1 MNTETKEQQSELE
14 LLRPTEH
21 CELIAKETAEMAL
34 IGPYQILE
42 KIGSGGMGIVYKV
55 RHKGAGNILAL
66 KMLRQELANDPVNV
80 KRFQQELKTTSTLN
94 HPNIVPIYDSG
105 TEVGCP
111 FFVMEY
117 LDGFT
122 LDEILMEEGYLDL
135 ERFFSVFGQVCEA
148 LAHAHEK
155 RVIHRDLK
163 PSNIMLCASESGV
176 EIAKLLDFGIA
187 RVFQQASKDG
197 VRLTQL
203 GEILG
208 SPAYMSPEQCLTQK
222 LDDRSDIYSL
232 GVVMYEALAGVT
244 PFKGDSAAHIIMGH
258 LQDRPKSIS
267 HLRPDFNIPPDLE
280 LLVMTCLEKDA
291 QLRYQSVA
299 ALHDELK
306 RISASMRGRSLGA
319 RISTACRHMRVRS
332 FRSVRRIINARRSWA
347 PSAVLSA
354 ALITGAAIFYQ
365 SQIKSP
371 TMQTYIDRADLAIVH
386 QHYDEVEGNWAEAL
400 NLAVKSNMPKDKLS
414 ELYERAGDDLIARC
428 YYQVPL
434 NQPVGPITLVEK
446 EPLNQ
451 ANVTNQSRQS
461 AETFYERALQTLS
474 PEATPEKKIRL
485 LIKTYSVGADASNN
499 GKEKYLDMIR
509 SLVTKDSGKNPQL
522 LLQLAAAYKSRGKVS
537 EAIDLL
543 KQGIPEQNCLLI
555 LASIYEETGD
565 TAAAISTWKKVIPS
579 NNPTDAMAHL
589 AGLYEN
595 AKDFFSAIKM
605 RKACIMKLKEL
616 ATTNNCYYG
625 DQIGHQL
632 AALAADED
640 QLGHT
645 ETASR
650 LLREARIM
658 TCLDLRTD
666 L

>member
-1 MNTETKEQQSELE
+1 
-14 LLRPTEH
+14 
-21 CELIAKETAEMAL
+21 
-34 IGPYQILE
+34 
-42 KIGSGGMGIVYKV
+42 
-55 RHKGAGNILAL
+55 
-66 KMLRQELANDPVNV
+66 
-80 KRFQQELKTTSTLN
+80 
-94 HPNIVPIYDSG
+94 
-105 TEVGCP
+105 
-111 FFVMEY
+111 
-117 LDGFT
+117 
-122 LDEILMEEGYLDL
+122 MEEGYLDL

-163 PSNIMLCASESGV
+163 PSNIMLCASESGI

-299 ALHDELK
+299 ALHEELK
-306 RISASMRGRSLGA
+306 RISASMRGRSLCA

-332 FRSVRRIINARRSWA
+332 FRSVRRIINSRRSWA

-354 ALITGAAIFYQ
+354 ALITGATIFYH
-365 SQIKSP
+365 SQIKP
-371 TMQTYIDRADLAIVH
+371 PNIQTYIDRAGLAILN
-386 QHYDEVEGNWAEAL
+386 QHYDEVEGDWAEAL
-400 NLAVKSNMPKDKLS
+400 NLAAKSNMPKDQLS

-428 YYQVPL
+428 YYQIPL
-434 NQPVGPITLVEK
+434 NQPLGRLTLVEK
-446 EPLNQ
+446 ESVNQ
-451 ANVTNQSRQS
+451 LNVTNQSRKS
-461 AETFYERALQTLS
+461 AEAFYERALQTLS
-474 PEATPEKKIRL
+474 AEATPETRIRL
-485 LIKTYSVGADASNN
+485 LTKTYSVGADPGNN
-499 GKEKYLDMIR
+499 GKETYLDMIR
-509 SLVTKDSGKNPQL
+509 SLVTKESGKNPQL
-522 LLQLAAAYKSRGKVS
+522 LLQLAAEYKSRGKVS
-537 EAIDLL
+537 EAIELL
-543 KQGIPEQNCLLI
+543 KQGIPEQNFLVS
-555 LASIYEETGD
+555 LAAIYEETGD
-565 TAAAISTWKKVIPS
+565 TAAAISIWKRAITL
-579 NNPTDAMAHL
+579 NNPTDAMEHL

-595 AKDFFSAIKM
+595 AKDFDSAVKM
-605 RKACIMKLKEL
+605 RKACILKLKEL
-616 ATTNNCYYG
+616 AMSNNGYYS

-632 AALAADED
+632 AGLAVDEE

-645 ETASR
+645 ETATR
-650 LLREARIM
+650 LLKEARIM
-658 TCLDLRTD
+658 EHLDLASD